1 MTQSN
6 DPWKQRPPPPRRDRL
21 RTWLTIGA
29 PILVLIA
36 VVAFGVFGRSIEPP
50 ATSSPALVA
59 AAASVAASS
68 APSAPIVTPAST
80 PQPSQPV
87 AAECEPSVIPFDAT
101 APIDLTGTWAG
112 DDGGVY
118 FVRQLDDVVWW
129 NGMSSRDGPPADLGR
144 DWNNVGRGILGD
156 DLRIVADWSDV
167 PRGGVGGHGTV
178 TFQVG
183 SHPTGD
189 LEILKIEETG
199 TGRGDTRWTPCTLGF
214 AR

>member
-6 DPWKQRPPPPRRDRL
+6 DVWNRRPPPARRDRL

-29 PILVLIA
+29 PVLALIA

-50 ATSSPALVA
+50 ATPSPALVA
-59 AAASVAASS
+59 AAASIAASS
-68 APSAPIVTPAST
+68 APSVPIVTPAST
-80 PQPSQPV
+80 PPPSQPV
-87 AAECEPSVIPFDAT
+87 AAECTETVIPFDAT

-129 NGMSSRDGPPADLGR
+129 NGMSFRDGPPDDLGR

-167 PRGGVGGHGTV
+167 PRGGVAGHGTV

-183 SHPTGD
+183 THPTGD

>member
-1 MTQSN
+1 MTPSS
-6 DPWKQRPPPPRRDRL
+6 DPWKQRPAPPRRDRL

-29 PILVLIA
+29 PLLVLIA

-50 ATSSPALVA
+50 ARSPAWCGH
-59 AAASVAASS
+59 ASVAASS
-68 APSAPIVTPAST
+68 SPSARSDAAST

-101 APIDLTGTWAG
+101 APIDLTGTWTG

-129 NGMSSRDGPPADLGR
+129 NGMSSRDGPAGR
-144 DWNNVGRGILGD
+144 PWPSWNNVGRGILGD

-214 AR
+214 LR